1 MALIGINNE
10 NEFYSHH
17 YLSEIFG
24 NDIRG
29 VLDGWNQQEQQA
41 RELERNAR
49 TEGETPEPGYRTP
62 RRQLESYSGRY
73 FKLLNEQ
80 QKERATDNRLRDQLN
95 RWKPVLSAL
104 GYEVK
109 PQQIELDDKNL
120 LPLLARY
127 EDQSGAP
134 SLWIAMAHDVID
146 EDNTDPLALPL
157 LKEQFTQNIEPDRLR
172 AMTKD
177 KHGQPLSWQDLISK
191 HVFTQAE
198 PPRWLLLLG
207 NRQCLLIDRTKWAQ
221 NRVLRF
227 DFEEILGRKE
237 GATLEAVSVLLHKD
251 SVIPQSG
258 STLLDNLDENSH
270 KHAFGVSEDLKYA
283 LRESIELLGNEAMEY
298 LLERNR
304 ANYTGQKAIDPE
316 KLSREALRYMYRLL
330 FLFYIE
336 ARPELGYAQMDSATY
351 LKGYS
356 LESLRELEMIQLT
369 GDEALN
375 GSYIHDSL
383 NMLFRLIFKGYQPQT
398 VQKDTLA
405 TTDDTFTIARL
416 DSHLFDLKETPILN
430 RVVFTNKTLQR
441 VIQLMSLSRPGKGK
455 NKRRGR
461 ISYNQ
466 LGINQLGAVYEALL
480 SYRGF
485 FASEDLYEVK
495 KAGEEL
501 NELETGYF
509 VTASELPKY
518 DEKEKVY
525 HTSGPDKGKLI
536 CHPKGSFI
544 YRMAG
549 RDREKSASYYTPE
562 VLTKS
567 LVKYALKELYKEQV
581 EPIADKHHKADKIL
595 TLKVCEPAM
604 GSAAFLNEAIN
615 QLAEKYL
622 ELKQD
627 AEGTRIPQE
636 QYTYELQRV
645 KMYLADNN
653 VFGVDLNPVAVELA
667 EVSLWLNAIS
677 NDTFVPWFGY
687 QLFNGNS
694 LIGARRQTF
703 AAHEL
708 QYGAKKIKKD
718 ASWLNRAPKRVMPG
732 EQRADGDVYHFLLPD
747 EAMANYK
754 DKAVKDLKSEQIKAI
769 NDWRKEFIQSFSDDE
784 LAQLQRISSKIDTL
798 WQEHTKELKYL
809 RDKTSDNYNVWP
821 LSLDKTNFETNMAA
835 KDELLIKSQTAKSSN
850 YQKLKLVMDYWCALW
865 FWPIDQTGE
874 LPERWEYLMELETL
888 VEGYVEVELTV
899 ETNVDKMQTLDM
911 FAEMETVTTRHD
923 LFSKSSLDRKFIYDK
938 FPRLKVV
945 DQLAQRQKFFH
956 WELEFADIFALDAES
971 GQGGGFDLILGN
983 PPWLK
988 VEWQEGGVMGDFE
1001 PEFILKKL
1009 SASKLNSLREQTFE
1023 QIPELQQAYLA
1034 EYEESA
1040 GTQNFLNAMV
1050 NYPELKGQQTNLY
1063 KCFLPQ
1069 AWRINNPQG
1078 VAGFLHP
1085 EGIYDDP
1092 KGGSFRQLVYPR
1104 LRAHFQFHNEMSL
1117 FAEVHHATMYSVNIY
1132 GAKQDDILFTNIANL
1147 FLPKTVD
1154 EIFAHDGEGVTPGL
1168 KDIDI
1173 ALDGKVNSKWGITPH
1188 ASRALHIDKNTLE
1201 LFAKLYDVEG
1211 TPATAARLPAL
1222 HSEQLISVLEK
1233 FAAQPKRLGD
1243 LQGEYMSLEMWHE
1256 TNAQKD
1262 GTIERTTQ
1270 FPTSAKQW
1278 VLSGPHFFVGTPM
1291 YKTPRYPC
1299 KLNSDYDVLDLT
1311 TIPDDYLPRT
1321 NYVPACN
1328 EEEYLKRTPKV
1339 PWVDEADLQQWHDQG
1354 ANSAVKPQ
1362 PRPVTDYYRFVNR
1375 EMLSQSGERTMI
1387 SIIVPK
1393 GAAHINTCLGT
1404 TFKQAKDM
1412 LDYYGMCLS
1421 VPIDYRVKST
1431 GMGHAN
1437 TTLINQLP
1445 VLSNNVY
1452 RADIHLRALSLV
1464 GLTSAYAELWEE
1476 CFSEQFNLQQWAKS
1490 DPRLS
1495 KGFFEGLTSQW
1506 QRNCALR
1513 TDYERRQALVEID
1526 VLVAMALGLT
1536 LDELKT
1542 IYRVQFPVMR
1552 QYEADTWYDQTG
1564 RIVFTAS
1571 KGLVGVGLPRKAA
1584 KKESLYTLKTGEIDG
1599 RTVTPVWRD
1608 DTQKTEKDIAKLMA
1622 TPEQPKEM
1630 IPLGWED
1637 ICDLKSGSV
1646 FKTVQDDTVPKG
1658 PVTRTIEYIAPFD
1671 KCDREQDYDTVW
1683 AEFER
1688 RFDQEGSDA

>member
-49 TEGETPEPGYRTP
+49 TEGEIPEPGYRTP

-157 LKEQFTQNIEPDRLR
+157 LKEQFIQGIEPDRLR

-191 HVFTQAE
+191 HVFIQAE

-369 GDEALN
+369 GEEALN

-416 DSHLFDLKETPILN
+416 DSHLFDPKETPILN

-567 LVKYALKELYKEQV
+567 LVKYALKELYKEQI
-581 EPIADKHHKADKIL
+581 EPIEDKHHKADKIL

-718 ASWLNRAPKRVMPG
+718 ASWLNRAPKRIMPG

-865 FWPIDQTGE
+865 FWPIDQASE

-911 FAEMETVTTRHD
+911 FAEVETVTTRHD
-923 LFSKSSLDRKFIYDK
+923 LFAKSSLDRKFIYDK

-1040 GTQNFLNAMV
+1040 GTQNFLNAIV

-1069 AWRINNPQG
+1069 AWRINNQQG
-1078 VAGFLHP
+1078 IAGFLHP
-1085 EGIYDDP
+1085 EGIYDDS
-1092 KGGSFRQLVYPR
+1092 KGGAFRQLVYPR
-1104 LRAHFQFHNEMSL
+1104 LRGHFQFQNEMTLFPIGNRNKFSL
-1117 FAEVHHATMYSVNIY
+1117 NLY
-1132 GAKQDDILFTNIANL
+1132 GEAKKSISFDNIANL
-1147 FLPKTVD
+1147 FATKTIDLCFQHDGSGAVPGIKNDDDKWNVEGHQGRIIQVD
-1154 EIFAHDGEGVTPGL
+1154 EQALKLFASLYDGEGTH
-1168 KDIDI
+1168 
-1173 ALDGKVNSKWGITPH
+1173 T
-1188 ASRALHIDKNTLE
+1188 
-1201 LFAKLYDVEG
+1201 
-1211 TPATAARLPAL
+1211 TAARLPTL

-1233 FAAQPKRLGD
+1233 FAAQPKRLKD
-1243 LQGEYMSLEMWHE
+1243 LKGEYTSTVMFDE
-1256 TNAQKD
+1256 TYAQRD
-1262 GTIERTTQ
+1262 GIIKRNTQ
-1270 FPTSAKQW
+1270 FPVDASQW
-1278 VLSGPHFFVGTPM
+1278 VLSGPHFFVGCPI
-1291 YKTPRYPC
+1291 YQTPRRIC
-1299 KLNSDYDVLDLT
+1299 DTHKAYDNLDLT

-1321 NYVPACN
+1321 NYLPDCDK
-1328 EEEYLKRTPKV
+1328 EGYLKRIPKV
-1339 PWVDEADLQQWHDQG
+1339 LWVEESDLEQWRVNG
-1354 ANSAVKPQ
+1354 ANVVDKPQ
-1362 PRPVTDYYRFVNR
+1362 PRPVTDYYRFVHR
-1375 EMLSQSGERTMI
+1375 RQLSQSGERTFI
-1387 SIIVPK
+1387 STLMPK
-1393 GAAHINTCLGT
+1393 GSANINTCIST
-1404 TFKQAKDM
+1404 TFECVDEM
-1412 LDYYGMCLS
+1412 LNFASACASIVFDFFL
-1421 VPIDYRVKST
+1421 KST
-1431 GMGHAN
+1431 GRGDLYAQG
-1437 TTLINQLP
+1437 LEAFPFVENQQMCTRYLALNC
-1445 VLSNNVY
+1445 VSDSY
-1452 RADIHLRALSLV
+1452 AD
-1464 GLTSAYAELWEE
+1464 LWNEV
-1476 CFSEQFNLQQWAKS
+1476 FDSKSESDFWAKNDS
-1490 DPRLS
+1490 RLS
-1495 KGFFEGLTSQW
+1495 SDFFKNLTPQW

-1536 LDELKT
+1536 LEELKT

-1584 KKESLYTLKTGEIDG
+1584 NKESVYSLKTGEIDG
-1599 RTVTPVWRD
+1599 RTVTPIWRD
-1608 DTQKTEKDIAKLMA
+1608 DTKKTEKDIAKLMPI
-1622 TPEQPKEM
+1622 TEQPKEM

-1646 FKTVQDDTVPKG
+1646 FKTIQDDTVPNG
-1658 PVTRTIEYIAPFD
+1658 PVTRTIEYVAPFD